1 MKHLVKLGKNVASCA
16 SERVATLLKKRRA
29 PVVLENRLT
38 LALVAGNIRVLCRVR
53 PPIREDGTGSQADV
67 VVSYDPDDDGLIYVS
82 NKGRIQT
89 FEFDKVFSASSSQ
102 VQVKKNEKNF
112 GGSF

>member
-1 MKHLVKLGKNVASCA
+1 M
-16 SERVATLLKKRRA
+16 
-29 PVVLENRLT
+29 
-38 LALVAGNIRVLCRVR
+38 LCRVR

-67 VVSYDPDDDGLIYVS
+67 VVTYDPDDDGLIYVS

-102 VQVKKNEKNF
+102 VQVKKREQLWWVILLRVSTQARFTN
-112 GGSF
+112 